1 MDFKEFLADN
11 VILLQRLQE
20 LGQSGQVTPSVK
32 PLVSGLRLREIADPL
47 TWASCFLAFMATKS
61 DHQPSRDLA
70 AYGMIIL
77 QLARKHGGNGW
88 ILYDRQFRQHCA
100 AGANLPWADLNPSLM
115 AATVIGHSGDHIPPR
130 RSCPLCLSADHTREE
145 CALASIEAAKHPLI
159 HPPGRPNIFPARS
172 VRRPSPYLSTPDN
185 ICRRFNRG
193 TCFSSSC
200 KYEHACSN
208 CYKMGHPEHLCQE
221 EKGKPRGRQG
231 EQTKPPSLPRP
242 NSLPSKTL

>member
-61 DHQPSRDLA
+61 DHQPSRDPA

-88 ILYDRQFRQHCA
+88 ILYDWQFRQHCA

-145 CALASIEAAKHPLI
+145 CALAYIEAAKHPLI
-159 HPPGRPNIFPARS
+159 HPLGRPNNFPI
-172 VRRPSPYLSTPDN
+172 RRPSPYLSTPDN
-185 ICRRFNRG
+185 ICRHFDRG

-200 KYEHACSN
+200 KYEHACSS